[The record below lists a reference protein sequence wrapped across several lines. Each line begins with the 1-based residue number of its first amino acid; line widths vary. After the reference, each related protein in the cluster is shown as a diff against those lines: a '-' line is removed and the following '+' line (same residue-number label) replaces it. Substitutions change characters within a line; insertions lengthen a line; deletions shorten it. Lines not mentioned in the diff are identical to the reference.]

1 MMAAVDF
8 GELVRLTYKV
18 DARNIVRTVPLPSNC
33 QRTGTAYNPIK
44 FVSDEPC
51 HTPEVASCFRT
62 EELISDLY
70 LLNVHAGPILLHPPS
85 ADVETIL
92 SVVGTPVVCK
102 TEGVCHPL
110 LCGFC

>member
-1 MMAAVDF
+1 MAAVDF

-62 EELISDLY
+62 EELISDLN
-70 LLNVHAGPILLHPPS
+70 LLNVNAGPILLHPPS